1 MKIGISGAGGHLG
14 QKALSYLVRQGARH
28 HLVGISRSPDT
39 ISEEVER
46 RFGDYDRPESLQR
59 AYEGLD
65 RLLIIPSAEL
75 APGVRG
81 RQLRA
86 AIDAAQH
93 AGVAHVVLMSAAGTH
108 EESAPSLGEAYWAGE
123 QALLA
128 TASRW
133 TILRMNYY
141 AESMAE
147 EIKMSLGSGV
157 LAGLGEE
164 RVAYVSRDDVAAA
177 AAGVLLSDGHAG
189 ATYNLTGPAVIT
201 GEERAAALSEVLQQS
216 VNYVRITVEQ
226 LRAGLV
232 QAGLP
237 DPIVDALT
245 EIKTTF
251 VEGKFDI
258 VTGDVERLSGRAP
271 KSLRAVL
278 VAELA

>member
-1 MKIGISGAGGHLG
+1 
-14 QKALSYLVRQGARH
+14 
-28 HLVGISRSPDT
+28 
-39 ISEEVER
+39 
-46 RFGDYDRPESLQR
+46 
-59 AYEGLD
+59 
-65 RLLIIPSAEL
+65 
-75 APGVRG
+75 
-81 RQLRA
+81 
-86 AIDAAQH
+86 
-93 AGVAHVVLMSAAGTH
+93 MSAAGTH
-108 EESAPSLGEAYWAGE
+108 EEVAPSLGEAYWAGE
-123 QALLA
+123 QALIA

-147 EIKMSLGSGV
+147 EIKMSLGTGV

-237 DPIVDALT
+237 EPIVDALT